1 MSTVSGV
8 RFLASE
14 IAALLSG
21 ALEGPDVEVTGAGID
36 SRELRPGELFVPIVA
51 ERDGHEF
58 IDAALAAGAPAYLS
72 AQGARGATAILVED
86 TAVALTRLG
95 SAARDRLGPH
105 VVGITGS
112 VGKTTTKDLTAAAVA
127 GGRRVH
133 ASERSFNNELGV
145 PLTLIRTPDDTDVTV
160 VEMGARGIGHIAA
173 LCAVA
178 RPTIGV
184 VTAVELV
191 HTELFGD
198 LASVAGAKRELID
211 ALPASGTAILNADN
225 ELVAAMADRS
235 EADVLRYGLGDADVR
250 AANIVIDRELRPS
263 FRLHTPWGEADVALS
278 ARGPHNVSNALAAAA
293 VALVVGVDLAA
304 VAAGLGVAT
313 MSPWRM
319 EMRRTASGA
328 VVLNDAYNAGPASM
342 EAALRALEHLDARRR
357 IAVLGR
363 MAELGAHSAAAH
375 ERIAALADEFGV
387 PIIAVDAP
395 EYGAP
400 VVPDIEAARQALGE
414 LGEDDA
420 VLIKG
425 SRVAGLEKL
434 AQALLDS

>member
-1 MSTVSGV
+1 V

-14 IAALLSG
+14 IAALLG
-21 ALEGPDVEVTGAGID
+21 GVLEGPDVEVAGAGID

-51 ERDGHEF
+51 ERNGHEF
-58 IDAALAAGAPAYLS
+58 IEAALAAGAPAYLS
-72 AQGARGATAILVED
+72 AQGARGATAILVDD
-86 TAVALTRLG
+86 TAAALTRLG

-112 VGKTTTKDLTAAAVA
+112 VGKTTTKDLAAAALA

-145 PLTLIRTPDDTDVTV
+145 PLTLLKTPDHTDVSV
-160 VEMGARGIGHIAA
+160 LEMGARGIGHIAA

-198 LASVAGAKRELID
+198 LASVAGAKRELIE

-225 ELVAAMADRS
+225 ELVAAMAGRA

-250 AANIVIDRELRPS
+250 AENVVIDRELRPS
-263 FRLHTPWGEADVALS
+263 FRLYTPWGEADVALS

-293 VALVVGVDLAA
+293 VALVVGVDLAS
-304 VAAGLGVAT
+304 VATGLGVAT

-363 MAELGAHSAAAH
+363 MAELGTHSAAAH

-400 VVPDIEAARQALGE
+400 VVPDVEAALLALGE

-425 SRVAGLEKL
+425 SRVAGLERL
-434 AQALLDS
+434 AHALLDS